1 MKYFLRFT
9 IGNIK
14 LAVPVDEVGEIARP
28 KEITRKGKLA
38 KYFIGFIKLRKE
50 TVPVFDLHEF
60 FGIKPVKRFEIIISD
75 INNSNIGVKVDKI
88 LLQKRVDGEL
98 GRLGFPRERRA
109 FSPHLTLARVRRGAT
124 RRKVEALGRSVA
136 KECIGELA
144 RMRVDAAS
152 IISSDLRPEGAIYT
166 ELFRASLGEHE

>member
-1 MKYFLRFT
+1 MNYFLRFT

-14 LAVPVDEVGEIARP
+14 LAVPVDEVGEITRP

-60 FGIKPVKRFEIIISD
+60 FGIKPVKRFEVIISD

-88 LLQKRVDGEL
+88 LGIITSQELQSYPDFVKPEKYLEGFIPHDGGVIQVL
-98 GRLGFPRERRA
+98 
-109 FSPHLTLARVRRGAT
+109 
-124 RRKVEALGRSVA
+124 
-136 KECIGELA
+136 
-144 RMRVDAAS
+144 
-152 IISSDLRPEGAIYT
+152 
-166 ELFRASLGEHE
+166 SLGKLISGQRLKAIRKYL